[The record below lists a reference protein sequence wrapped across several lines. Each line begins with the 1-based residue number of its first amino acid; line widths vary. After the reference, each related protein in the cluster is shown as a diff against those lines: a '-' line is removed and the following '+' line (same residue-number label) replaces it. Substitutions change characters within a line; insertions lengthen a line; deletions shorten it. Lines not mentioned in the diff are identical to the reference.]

1 MTNSLQNKRL
11 QYGILG
17 SYSGGMLDF
26 GFVGS
31 ETV

>member
-1 MTNSLQNKRL
+1 
-11 QYGILG
+11 
-17 SYSGGMLDF
+17 MLDF